1 MTPSLR
7 IEALSHA
14 FGPRTV
20 LENIDLALPAGR
32 TLALVGPSGSGK
44 STLLHLCAGLL
55 TVRDGQIENGFART
69 TMLFQQP
76 HLLPWKSALDNIAL
90 GLKAQGMKHAERV
103 VVARAMGRAMG
114 LDDLALAQFPPQ
126 LSGGMQSRAALA
138 RALVL
143 RPDLLLLDE
152 PFSALDIG
160 MKQQMHRLLLAEQQ
174 RRPLAVLMITHDV
187 MEAVALADTV
197 LVLAGAPATIRW
209 RLDLS
214 VPARR
219 RDDAWVHHQTALL
232 LAQGPVRQAFD
243 LPPLVVAAPSL
254 SEPRLEQGLSVG
266 RAVAAMQH
274 APRDGC
280 EVLL

>member
-55 TVRDGQIENGFART
+55 AVREGRIGNGFART
-69 TMLFQQP
+69 VMLFQQP

-90 GLKAQGMKHAERV
+90 GLKAQGMRRAERMV
-103 VVARAMGRAMG
+103 AARAMGRAMG
-114 LDDLALAQFPPQ
+114 LDELALAQFPPQ
-126 LSGGMQSRAALA
+126 LSGGMQSRVALA

-143 RPDLLLLDE
+143 QPDLLLLDE

-160 MKQQMHRLLLAEQQ
+160 MKQQMHRLLLAEQA

-197 LVLAGAPATIRW
+197 LVLAGAPASVRW
-209 RLDLS
+209 RLDLAL
-214 VPARR
+214 PAAERG
-219 RDDAWVHHQTALL
+219 DAWVHHQTALL
-232 LAQGPVRQAFD
+232 LAQGAVRQAFE

-254 SEPRLEQGLSVG
+254 SEPRLEQGLSAG

-280 EVLL
+280 EVVL